1 LNVTGTVDKSIFNFS
16 NGTGTQNVFLIDVD
30 STMMR
35 VLVRPNAGEL
45 LDANSTYTFQTG
57 SWYHFAYVTNG
68 TGNSVYIN
76 GVKMTPAYGQGS
88 SSTQAFYS
96 NITTP
101 TYHLLGSSFWSGALQ
116 RSFPGQ
122 IDDVKIFNYALTPT
136 QVKTDYNDGAVRFE

>member
-1 LNVTGTVDKSIFNFS
+1 MFYEQDPDGSGVSRFRFIYASNVLTIDGTFNSAATVTGTLSW
-16 NGTGTQNVFLIDVD
+16 TPTLA
-30 STMMR
+30 T
-35 VLVRPNAGEL
+35 
-45 LDANSTYTFQTG
+45 
-57 SWYHFAYVTNG
+57 WYHFAYVTNG